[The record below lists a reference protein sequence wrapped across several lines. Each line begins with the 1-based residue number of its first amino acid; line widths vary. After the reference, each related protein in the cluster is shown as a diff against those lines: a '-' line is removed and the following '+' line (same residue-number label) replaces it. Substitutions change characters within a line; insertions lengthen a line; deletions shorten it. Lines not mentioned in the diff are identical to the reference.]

1 MHIDS
6 TLQGECARQKITWKS
21 ESLGRVLSDVGAH
34 CSFTLTPNQKH
45 HDGTMAVSI
54 SISLLALLHLLLL
67 LLLLTPPSL
76 THAFSTPVV
85 ASGVE
90 STARKRIG
98 KKSFINKERNDKLP
112 PILTPNE
119 LHTLGTSL
127 SKRIR
132 GSHSFHKG
140 WLNWRTCAIDAIRS
154 DLSNNLP
161 HPTNRTK
168 FENLFFRLGVAS
180 DVGQMPSFEDAGARS
195 AYAIEFFCRARN
207 LADLYIDGHNPNYI
221 FPEFWLDSLMST
233 PMLGGGSSTAEEP
246 YSTVSLG
253 GGPGFDYVS
262 AALATSFCSYYNTT
276 SSSSS
281 TNKIS
286 SHDQTGMIKATI
298 LDYEEGWGD
307 LVQTMTNSTQNILQ
321 NSNLQCNWGGKCD
334 ITQSIFHTNNGPCL
348 ELVNSTQLFT
358 CQYCVAENANS
369 LQESNYIFFHDLF
382 KYAQDGTLFVFS
394 EVHPRLWPDFYH
406 LIKDHCT
413 YMSIGFNKNGRQT
426 VLQKR
431 LSRSRVTDD
440 NDYEEQEVM
449 ISDKDLR
456 LVKKFEELA
465 TYHKRKINSGW
476 IRQVPKRRLQ

>member
-1 MHIDS
+1 MAL
-6 TLQGECARQKITWKS
+6 TKI
-21 ESLGRVLSDVGAH
+21 LLS
-34 CSFTLTPNQKH
+34 SP
-45 HDGTMAVSI
+45 
-54 SISLLALLHLLLL
+54 LALLQ

-76 THAFSTPVV
+76 TNAFSSPVTT
-85 ASGVE
+85 GVE
-90 STARKRIG
+90 TTARKRIG

-112 PILTPNE
+112 PILSPNE
-119 LHTLGTSL
+119 LHNLGVSL
-127 SKRIR
+127 SKRII

-140 WLNWRTCAIDAIRS
+140 WLNWRTCAIDAIRH

-207 LADLYIDGHNPNYI
+207 LADLYIDGYNPNYI
-221 FPEFWLDSLMST
+221 FPEFWLDTLMST
-233 PMLGGGSSTAEEP
+233 PMLVGGGSSDANANVEEP
-246 YSTVSLG
+246 YSMVSLG

-276 SSSSS
+276 SSLSS
-281 TNKIS
+281 TNKS
-286 SHDQTGMIKATI
+286 SSREQQTAMIKATI

-307 LVQTMTNSTQNILQ
+307 LVQTMANSTQYILQ
-321 NSNLQCNWGGKCD
+321 NSNLQCRWGCKCD
-334 ITQSIFHTNNGPCL
+334 ITRSIFHPNNVACL

-382 KYAQDGTLFVFS
+382 KYAQDGTLFVLS

-413 YMSIGFNKNGRQT
+413 YMSIGFNKNG
-426 VLQKR
+426 
-431 LSRSRVTDD
+431 
-440 NDYEEQEVM
+440 
-449 ISDKDLR
+449 
-456 LVKKFEELA
+456 
-465 TYHKRKINSGW
+465 
-476 IRQVPKRRLQ
+476 